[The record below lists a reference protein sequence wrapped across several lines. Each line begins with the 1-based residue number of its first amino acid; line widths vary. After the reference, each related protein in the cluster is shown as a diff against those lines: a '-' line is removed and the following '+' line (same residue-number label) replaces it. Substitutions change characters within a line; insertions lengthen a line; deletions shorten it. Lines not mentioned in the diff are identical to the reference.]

1 MNIEATTLE
10 NIDAST
16 LMLGFT
22 GSIGSGCSYISKM
35 LPIIS
40 LPKKYK
46 YYKVSDVI
54 KSIFLE
60 EGVTNPNV
68 PQLQDK
74 GNELRRN
81 NNSSYL
87 IGLLLSKID
96 SEWDGDCGIIIDG
109 IKNEGEVNILRQFH
123 YFFIFSVQASK
134 ETRSERAIKAGRFSN
149 HSEFD
154 AADLRDQLEEY
165 EYGQQVSRC
174 SYLSDIII
182 NNEANIPAA
191 ANEENEKFLRT
202 VYHKYV
208 KLIENLHESKKS
220 LDSIPT
226 IDEMCMTIAYAL
238 SKSSRC
244 LKRKVGCII
253 VDVEI
258 AEHVPRD
265 DTHKTKCLPFLVSS
279 GYNEVPLGSSP
290 CVLNPEYQKCYRD
303 YLQEEFAKTLK
314 HCPACGEEIIIDVEC
329 PFCHEK
335 HHEFL
340 KNCKRCHKEIDFIFT
355 CNGCGKRI
363 FDTYLP
369 GSKRESG
376 KLLDM
381 CRALHAEE
389 TALLKLRKD
398 SGRTNNNL
406 VLYATT
412 QPCNLCS
419 NKIVLSGI
427 KKVIYSEPYSMKES
441 SEILKSGRIEVT
453 QFEGVKSSAF
463 FRLYQ

>member
-1 MNIEATTLE
+1 MNPEATILK

-22 GSIGSGCSYISKM
+22 GSIGSGCSYISETI
-35 LPIIS
+35 PIIS

-54 KSIFLE
+54 KSILSE
-60 EGVTNPNV
+60 EGITNPNV

-81 NNSSYL
+81 SNSSYL
-87 IGLLLSKID
+87 IHLLLSKID

-109 IKNEGEVNILRQFH
+109 IKNEGEVNILRQFP
-123 YFFIFSVQASK
+123 YFFLFSVQASK

-191 ANEENEKFLRT
+191 ANEEKEKFLRI

-258 AEHVPRD
+258 AEHVPID
-265 DTHKTKCLPFLVSS
+265 DTHKTKYLPFLVSS

-314 HCPACGEEIIIDVEC
+314 HCPACGEEIKIDVEC

-355 CNGCGKRI
+355 CNGCGKKI

-427 KKVIYSEPYSMKES
+427 KKVVYSEPYSMKES